1 MFKKRIV
8 TLMSVCACL
17 MATHGAGVVNAATL
31 AMSDS
36 EMAGDR
42 ICLLHLYDWNESA
55 SGVVTV
61 TQSDPFYY
69 GGWTATVG
77 AGETPGY
84 LTVEG
89 GITMYAVPQP
99 LRVDYAL
106 RTVTLEATDE
116 PFATL
121 SGSKTTVVDGVTTT
135 VDSVQHFYIVNE
147 AWVKQTGDLE
157 DVVGEI
163 LPDGTIHI
171 EPGFAYYIETTR
183 TTTITAGS
191 HSRTFT
197 DETQDVS
204 RVFRDTWLM
213 RPNGKH
219 EYVSQATGEQ
229 HSSDVYIYQ
238 SGDTVHVVNLY
249 GYGAPEAI
257 MILHGDGTMSYP
269 GQMLRD
275 IPDGVSVG
283 GAGVWYNATAD
294 GAAATAGNE
303 GNATAAAITW
313 GLTTPWDN
321 VRTWSGWDQNRLY
334 YTDGSEFIMPT
345 PPEPEFELGD
355 VDHNYSVDIEDV
367 TMLIAQ
373 VLGLSP
379 SGFYE
384 DVANCDGEGV
394 IDVSDITALIARVL
408 NGHW

>member
-17 MATHGAGVVNAATL
+17 MATHGAGVVNAGTL

-121 SGSKTTVVDGVTTT
+121 RGSKTTVVDGVTTT

-249 GYGAPEAI
+249 GYGAPEVH
-257 MILHGDGTMSYP
+257 MLLSEDGTMCHIIDSAP
-269 GQMLRD
+269 
-275 IPDGVSVG
+275 S
-283 GAGVWYNATAD
+283 ATFERIK
-294 GAAATAGNE
+294 GE
-303 GNATAAAITW
+303 S
-313 GLTTPWDN
+313 P
-321 VRTWSGWDQNRLY
+321 RLY
-334 YTDGSEFIMPT
+334 DEATGSYISLSSPAQIPGSVYYIDTE
-345 PPEPEFELGD
+345 G
-355 VDHNYSVDIEDV
+355 YSGAEYWLPLDYVVERGV
-367 TMLIAQ
+367 RLIQ
-373 VLGLSP
+373 P
-379 SGFYE
+379 
-384 DVANCDGEGV
+384 
-394 IDVSDITALIARVL
+394 
-408 NGHW
+408 